1 MGGCDTLLEM
11 SVAQL
16 EGLSGGKTLRAEAM
30 GTVGKAEAKSPIA
43 ARALREALVLSET
56 AIPLLLLIAQN
67 RSRILFCTDTPQLKL
82 VSHLYDTAHDV
93 LMQFTDFLVAG
104 ARWIE
109 DIAKLM
115 PPMRSLLGETGLA
128 VPVAFQLVRPIMRA
142 ALQRW
147 PDPHSMG
154 GGQGEAT
161 AGDSALAAAAT
172 MSSLRKKE
180 KEADVILRPWHPF
193 GKEMVTAARDH
204 LLRQEERD
212 ARAAEQ
218 AAKEAAELAA
228 LLQQG
233 ADPDHVPMTTD
244 HSITAPAPQP
254 SVWSVLSPEI
264 YLLFWSLSLYDV
276 VVPSD
281 KYDCEIR
288 RLRERNKALM
298 TQSAATKSSSTSSS
312 MNMGGAPPLD
322 KAAVK
327 ARQDEMTKCLNAM
340 SDLTNEMGEQAKHVA
355 AIRAMVTDQRMSYFQ
370 SHLTGGQP
378 AEHSHNASF
387 IVDYLMQHCVL
398 DRVLM
403 SPVDAVYGTHFG
415 LLLHNVEMPLYSTIQ
430 FLHKSVVCI
439 TPLVFCSTEAEAG
452 FLGFALNETF
462 KLLNHWMVPQVIPS
476 SCPFSPLIYPI
487 LLTSSSSSS
496 PPHPPHL
503 LVYRSLP
510 TKPWAS
516 EGSWWTHWRAAQTTM
531 APAGVVLLLPRSRRT
546 SRWTVSK

>member
-1 MGGCDTLLEM
+1 MAKFTGSFFRRYYNTDLKGLLHFLLAKLSDGQSLDLLVLKELLGRMGGCDTLLEM

-30 GTVGKAEAKSPIA
+30 GTMGKAEAKSPIA

-147 PDPHSMG
+147 PDPLSMG
-154 GGQGEAT
+154 EGQGEAS
-161 AGDSALAAAAT
+161 AGDSALATAAT
-172 MSSLRKKE
+172 VSSSRKKE
-180 KEADVILRPWHPF
+180 KEADLILRPWHPF
-193 GKEMVTAARDH
+193 GKEMVSAVRDH

-212 ARAAEQ
+212 ARSAEQ

-233 ADPDHVPMTTD
+233 TDPDHVLMTTD
-244 HSITAPAPQP
+244 LPITVPAPQP

-298 TQSAATKSSSTSSS
+298 TQSAATKSSSSSSS
-312 MNMGGAPPLD
+312 MNMGSAAVQD
-322 KAAVK
+322 KAAIK

-370 SHLTGGQP
+370 SHLTGQ
-378 AEHSHNASF
+378 SVNNTHNGSF

-462 KLLNHWMVPQVIPS
+462 KLLNHWTAPQVTLLICHSIFS
-476 SCPFSPLIYPI
+476 SYSIETI
-487 LLTSSSSSS
+487 
-496 PPHPPHL
+496 
-503 LVYRSLP
+503 
-510 TKPWAS
+510 
-516 EGSWWTHWRAAQTTM
+516 
-531 APAGVVLLLPRSRRT
+531 
-546 SRWTVSK
+546 